1 MDTNPKIIAVT
12 SVKGGTG
19 KTTTLLNLAGIYA
32 SMGKKVLILDADL
45 YSSAISLMLNLNP
58 TNDIYTLAEDLN
70 NNRFDK
76 IEDYATKYNDNIYV
90 IAGPKDIRMSSRI
103 NSRYIPVILTK
114 ASSKYDVI
122 LVDTNHFM
130 NDVNLTI
137 LENSDKIL
145 YVVTNDAVD
154 LKNMRSMTSIYKDME
169 RTNYWVLLNEAI
181 YKDKAAY
188 SRYDINKFLKRD
200 VDFYISN
207 KFYIKNID
215 SYVLEGKILT
225 LDKKIKGSYKK
236 QISEMRYIAD
246 SLLVNKKG

>member
-1 MDTNPKIIAVT
+1 MDINPKIVAIT

-19 KTTTLLNLAGIYA
+19 KTVTVLNLAGIYA

-45 YSSAISLMLNLNP
+45 YSSAISLMLNLAP
-58 TNDIYTLAEDLN
+58 TNDIYTLVEDLN

-76 IEDYATKYNDNIYV
+76 IEDYVTKYNDQIDI

-114 ASSKYDVI
+114 AVNKYDVI
-122 LVDTNHFM
+122 LIDTNHFM
-130 NDVNLTI
+130 NDINLTI

-145 YVVTNDAVD
+145 YVITNDAID
-154 LKNMRSMTSIYKDME
+154 LKNMRSMISIYKDME
-169 RTNYWVLLNEAI
+169 RNNYAILLNEAI
-181 YKDKAAY
+181 NKNAY

-200 VDFYISN
+200 VDFYISS
-207 KFYIKNID
+207 KFNIKNID
-215 SYVLEGKILT
+215 SYILEGKILT
-225 LDKKIKGSYKK
+225 LDKKIKSMYKK